1 MRFDIL
7 TLFPEMFTGPLTESI
22 LKRAQQAGLITIG
35 LHNIR
40 DYATDR
46 HRVADDTPYGGGAG
60 MVMKVDLL
68 AAAIRA
74 VLRESEQPNA
84 DESDTQFER
93 DIKPSPPV
101 ILLTPDGQ
109 LFTQAIAEELAHV
122 PRLVLVCGHYEGVDE
137 RLRTTLITRELSI
150 GDYVL
155 TGGELA
161 AMVVVD
167 AVARLV
173 PGVLDPESI
182 AEESHSDGLLE
193 YPHYTRPALWEGQ
206 EVPPILLS
214 GHHAE
219 IAKWRRQQRLRRTL
233 ERRPDLLARSAT
245 QGLLTPGDLAFLAL
259 LGWRSAPEDEG

>member
-46 HRVADDTPYGGGAG
+46 HRVADDAPYGGGAG

-68 AAAIRA
+68 ATAIRA
-74 VLRESEQPNA
+74 VLRNGGQHHVDQPNTHI
-84 DESDTQFER
+84 EQ
-93 DIKPSPPV
+93 DITFSPPV

-109 LFTQAIAEELAHV
+109 LFNQAIAEELAGV

-150 GDYVL
+150 G
-155 TGGELA
+155 
-161 AMVVVD
+161 
-167 AVARLV
+167 
-173 PGVLDPESI
+173 
-182 AEESHSDGLLE
+182 
-193 YPHYTRPALWEGQ
+193 
-206 EVPPILLS
+206 
-214 GHHAE
+214 
-219 IAKWRRQQRLRRTL
+219 
-233 ERRPDLLARSAT
+233 
-245 QGLLTPGDLAFLAL
+245 
-259 LGWRSAPEDEG
+259 